1 MGKQKSRLRA
11 AKQRAAREQTPRRD
25 YGTEPLTVEAIGNVL
40 VTAAY
45 ELANGNA
52 AAAKDCAAELTSE
65 RFPNGV
71 DDIEIGADKAVKNL
85 LDRVFKGGWLPD
97 DLHQITRRRLDEFA
111 VGYVTDRLAAYLE
124 PFPPATVHP
133 TWRDQL
139 EQLDAT
145 VWWSPEQAHFGQW
158 AIKHIL
164 TPEEALITVV
174 EVFALL
180 VELSPLD
187 LIVPLP
193 GTVQNQRMTGHHSV
207 NEKMLGRVRAL
218 LAKAESSAFPEE
230 AEALSAKA
238 QELMTRHAL
247 DRVLVEADAATQNI
261 VSSQRIWLDTPYLDA
276 KSLLVDVVATANR
289 CRAIFHAAWGFVS
302 VLGDENDLEAVDL
315 LMTSLLLQATRAMI
329 ANGDQPGYPKEAR
342 ASEARTR
349 AYRQSFLVAY
359 ATRIGERLER
369 ATVATI
375 EEAPD
380 AARLLPVLASRRQ
393 KVDEAF
399 EIKYPAA
406 VGKRVSVR
414 NAAGWGAGK
423 EAADKAHLETRRSIG
438 D

>member
-11 AKQRAAREQTPRRD
+11 AKQRAAREQAPRRD
-25 YGTEPLTVEAIGNVL
+25 YGTEPLSAESIGNVL

-45 ELANGNA
+45 ELTNGTA
-52 AAAKDCAAELTSE
+52 AAAKECAAELTSE
-65 RFPNGV
+65 RFPNSVEEV
-71 DDIEIGADKAVKNL
+71 DAAADLAVKKL

-97 DLHQITRRRLDEFA
+97 DLYQITRRRLDEFA
-111 VGYVTDRLAAYLE
+111 VSYVTDRLAAYLE

-139 EQLDAT
+139 EQIEAA
-145 VWWSPEQAHFGQW
+145 VWWSPGKAHLGQW
-158 AIKHIL
+158 AAKHIL

-193 GTVQNQRMTGHHSV
+193 GTVQNQRLTGHHGV

-261 VSSQRIWLDTPYLDA
+261 VSSRRIWLDTPYLDA
-276 KSLLVDVVATANR
+276 KSLLVDVVSTANR
-289 CRAIFHAAWGFVS
+289 CRAIYHSAWGFVS
-302 VLGDENDLEAVDL
+302 VLGDENDLEAVEL

-329 ANGDQPGYPKEAR
+329 ASGDQQAKT
-342 ASEARTR
+342 SEARTR